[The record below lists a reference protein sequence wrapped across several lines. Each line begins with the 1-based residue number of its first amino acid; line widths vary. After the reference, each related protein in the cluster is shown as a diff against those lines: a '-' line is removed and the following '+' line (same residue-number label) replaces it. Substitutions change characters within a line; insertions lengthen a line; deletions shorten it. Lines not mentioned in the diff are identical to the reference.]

1 MEDESPRI
9 TYTAHEL
16 RKMRADIA
24 LPDESPLIQLYG
36 NIITTSEK
44 TGLVVH
50 GTSRSSASSQQKK
63 ATPVDDGNWRSKGK
77 PEFTKPPATVKRNE
91 NSVGKAAAS
100 RSREPR
106 QKDSLWDDA
115 PSVRKTSRAE
125 QERLLFEQERAE
137 FLANRVYASAPVVDE
152 TDVVLE
158 EERGSSLLQL
168 RDEDAAPPSNQGG
181 MKSMTVSQLLRRH
194 SQNKDAPPPPPEVP
208 YPPLDLAMLR
218 HPPEINDE
226 SDMKWLSDILDM
238 PHDMP
243 IHESPRSGRREKSLL
258 SHLSSD
264 EPLAIPDP
272 STPPSS
278 TRHFPTNSSSDA
290 LTSLLGL
297 GGAKS
302 SPGRDTGTRVAVSS
316 LFSAA
321 SAHGGV
327 MASQDAASAP
337 VIVNHTDVLSVLGF
351 NAPPSPPRKDPPP
364 AAASPSFVFH
374 KSAGGASPAM
384 DGSVKKP
391 AISAA
396 SRLHIQRILQ
406 SSEKKRTG
414 CEGKSGKPSPVSAS
428 KSAQLAS
435 AVSANLKNPP
445 TNTSTITIS
454 SAPPPTAA
462 PSNTAAPKPGMK
474 KINLNSIFSAAA
486 SAPNKTLQ
494 VGK

>member
-1 MEDESPRI
+1 ME
-9 TYTAHEL
+9 
-16 RKMRADIA
+16 K
-24 LPDESPLIQLYG
+24 
-36 NIITTSEK
+36 
-44 TGLVVH
+44 
-50 GTSRSSASSQQKK
+50 SSASR
-63 ATPVDDGNWRSKGK
+63 V
-77 PEFTKPPATVKRNE
+77 
-91 NSVGKAAAS
+91 
-100 RSREPR
+100 REPR

-115 PSVRKTSRAE
+115 PSVRNTSRAE

-137 FLANRVYASAPVVDE
+137 FLANRVYASAPAADE

-158 EERGSSLLQL
+158 EERGASLLQL
-168 RDEDAAPPSNQGG
+168 RDEDAVPPSNHGG

-194 SQNKDAPPPPPEVP
+194 SQNKEQPAPPSELP

-226 SDMKWLSDILDM
+226 NDMKWLSDILDM
-238 PHDMP
+238 PHDIP

-264 EPLAIPDP
+264 EPTPMPAP

-278 TRHFPTNSSSDA
+278 ARHFPTNTSSDA

-297 GGAKS
+297 GGMKS
-302 SPGRDTGTRVAVSS
+302 SPSRDAGTRVAVSS

-327 MASQDAASAP
+327 MAANNGTSAP

-374 KSAGGASPAM
+374 KSAGSASPAV
-384 DGSVKKP
+384 DGSAKKP

-406 SSEKKRTG
+406 SSEKKRASG
-414 CEGKSGKPSPVSAS
+414 EAKPAKSSTVSS
-428 KSAQLAS
+428 TKSAQLAS
-435 AVSANLKNPP
+435 AISANAKNPTTTAP
-445 TNTSTITIS
+445 SIVVS

-462 PSNTAAPKPGMK
+462 PLNTAAPKPGMK

-486 SAPNKTLQ
+486 LAPNKTLQ